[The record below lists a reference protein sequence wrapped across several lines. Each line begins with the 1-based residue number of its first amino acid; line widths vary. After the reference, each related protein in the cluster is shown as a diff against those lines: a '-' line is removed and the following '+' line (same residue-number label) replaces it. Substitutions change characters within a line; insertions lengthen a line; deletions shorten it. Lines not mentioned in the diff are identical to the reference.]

1 VDCTRSTPNCTR
13 RLALHAAL
21 AAALA
26 AGSAAAPAAS
36 YPTRELRIVAAA
48 PAGAGGDVV
57 ARIVAAALAKV
68 LKQPVL
74 VENKPGADGNIATDI
89 VARAQPDGYTLLFNY
104 TGHVINPGLY
114 ASLPF
119 DPVKD
124 FTPISMLA
132 TNWTVLVVRGDHP
145 AKSVADLVAMM
156 RKQPGALS
164 TGFLQGSATHM
175 AAELFLGDLK
185 LDALRI
191 PYKSNNQAMTDL
203 LGGRMD
209 FTFSTLAPIL
219 GQLQA
224 GKVRALAV
232 TENKRSELLPGVPAM
247 AETVPGYSATGW
259 YGLVGPKGLPT
270 EVVDTLNAAVRQ
282 ALGDA
287 EVRDKLTK
295 LGSLPAPSSAQEFG
309 AFIATEIPRWRAV
322 IKKSGITPQ

>member
-1 VDCTRSTPNCTR
+1 
-13 RLALHAAL
+13 
-21 AAALA
+21 
-26 AGSAAAPAAS
+26 
-36 YPTRELRIVAAA
+36 
-48 PAGAGGDVV
+48 
-57 ARIVAAALAKV
+57 
-68 LKQPVL
+68 
-74 VENKPGADGNIATDI
+74 
-89 VARAQPDGYTLLFNY
+89 
-104 TGHVINPGLY
+104 
-114 ASLPF
+114 
-119 DPVKD
+119 
-124 FTPISMLA
+124 
-132 TNWTVLVVRGDHP
+132 
-145 AKSVADLVAMM
+145 
-156 RKQPGALS
+156 
-164 TGFLQGSATHM
+164 M

-295 LGSLPAPSSAQEFG
+295 LGSLPAPSNAQEFG

-322 IKKSGITPQ
+322 IKKAGITPQ